1 MEVLEDSQT
10 KEMIWRDGDT
20 MYYPLGV
27 TDPDY
32 CVLRF
37 TACSGRFYS
46 NFKSINF
53 KV

>member
-1 MEVLEDSQT
+1 ME
-10 KEMIWRDGDT
+10 IWQEGDT

-37 TACSGRFYS
+37 TAESGRYYS
-46 NFKSINF
+46 NFKSEDFSIES
-53 KV
+53 